1 MCYNSYKD
9 ESAPVPEKV
18 EDKVEDVVSGLLA
31 EIKKASDE
39 HNISADELQKAH
51 DKNNNN
57 YKTLMNAKKKLFTY
71 LSQKDLIAR

>member
-9 ESAPVPEKV
+9 ESAPVPE
-18 EDKVEDVVSGLLA
+18 KVEDVVSGLLA

-39 HNISADELQKAH
+39 HNISADEFQKAH
-51 DKNNNN
+51 DKHNNN